1 MNRFT
6 RLLLPLLALLLLFTA
21 CSDDETDPY
30 AEYYT
35 DDATPPEDYYDG
47 DAGYDDWD
55 DEVMAE
61 APGDYYY
68 EEEQSLEAA
77 PEASMSRSEGDG
89 FASAAGGV
97 GVTDVDMAEEGYP
110 AGDEVEAEGTTEADT
125 LGQERKLIYDTDM
138 TLVVDDLSDSREE
151 VEQLIKAHHKEGVT
165 DVIITSQNVYR
176 QEGSVGYVTYEIRC
190 HADVREKFVAALRD
204 IGEVVSENATVE
216 DVTRRYYDLE
226 KQHDLLEADYE
237 IAKAAFDEAVARNA
251 RSEELEELKAELEY
265 LSEEL
270 GYTKTALKGLDDL
283 ITLPTITLTLTED
296 EASTT
301 FRGWKT
307 VKNGFEL
314 AYMAIVNIL
323 RVFIVVIG
331 VALILAL
338 LILPTF
344 LLIRWMI
351 KLLNK
356 GKTHKEE

>member
-6 RLLLPLLALLLLFTA
+6 RVLLPLLALLLLFAA
-21 CSDDETDPY
+21 CSDDESDPY
-30 AEYYT
+30 AQYYS
-35 DDATPPEDYYDG
+35 DNAAAPSEDYYDG
-47 DAGYDDWD
+47 DAAYDDWD
-55 DEVMAE
+55 DNVMAE

-68 EEEQSLEAA
+68 EEESLQATPVDSKVRGEAGA
-77 PEASMSRSEGDG
+77 T
-89 FASAAGGV
+89 GG
-97 GVTDVDMAEEGYP
+97 GYPVTDVEMTEGGYP

-125 LGQERKLIYDTDM
+125 LGQERKVIYDTDM

-190 HADVREKFVAALRD
+190 HAEVREKFVAALRD
-204 IGEVVSENATVE
+204 NGEVDSENATVE

-237 IAKAAFDEAVARNA
+237 IAKAAFDEAVARKA
-251 RSEELEELKAELEY
+251 PSWELEELKAELEY
-265 LSEEL
+265 LAEEL

-356 GKTHKEE
+356 GKSKKEE

>member
-35 DDATPPEDYYDG
+35 DNATPPEDYYDG

-55 DEVMAE
+55 DETGIMLAEE

-68 EEEQSLEAA
+68 EEEQYLEAV
-77 PEASMSRSEGDG
+77 PEASMARSEV
-89 FASAAGGV
+89 AAGGV
-97 GVTDVDMAEEGYP
+97 GVTDADMAEEGYP

-251 RSEELEELKAELEY
+251 RSEELEELKAEMEY
-265 LSEEL
+265 LAEEL

-356 GKTHKEE
+356 GKKEE

>member
-1 MNRFT
+1 MNRLA
-6 RLLLPLLALLLLFTA
+6 RLLLPLLALLLLFAA
-21 CSDDETDPY
+21 CSDDESDPY
-30 AEYYT
+30 SEYYT
-35 DDATPPEDYYDG
+35 DNASEPSGEYYDG
-47 DAGYDDWD
+47 DTGYDDWD
-55 DEVMAE
+55 NEVMAE

-68 EEEQSLEAA
+68 EEEATLQATPVE
-77 PEASMSRSEGDG
+77 SMARDRGEI
-89 FASAAGGV
+89 AAGGA
-97 GVTDVDMAEEGYP
+97 GFDAAEGYEEGYP
-110 AGDEVEAEGTTEADT
+110 AGDEVKAEGTTEADT

-237 IAKAAFDEAVARNA
+237 IAKAAFDEAVARKA
-251 RSEELEELKAELEY
+251 RSSELEELKAELEY
-265 LSEEL
+265 LAEEL

-356 GKTHKEE
+356 GKSKKEE

>member
-1 MNRFT
+1 MNRLA
-6 RLLLPLLALLLLFTA
+6 RLLLPLLALLLLFAA
-21 CSDDETDPY
+21 CSDDESDPY
-30 AEYYT
+30 SEYYT
-35 DDATPPEDYYDG
+35 DNAAVPSGEYYDG
-47 DAGYDDWD
+47 DTGYDDWD

-68 EEEQSLEAA
+68 EEESLQATPVDSKVRGEAGA
-77 PEASMSRSEGDG
+77 TGGAG
-89 FASAAGGV
+89 FDAAEEY
-97 GVTDVDMAEEGYP
+97 EEGYP
-110 AGDEVEAEGTTEADT
+110 AGDEVKAEGTTEADT

-237 IAKAAFDEAVARNA
+237 IAKATFDEAVARKA
-251 RSEELEELKAELEY
+251 RASELEELKAELEY
-265 LSEEL
+265 LAEEL

-351 KLLNK
+351 QLLSK
-356 GKTHKEE
+356 GKSKKEE